1 MKKTFFAAA
10 ILAVSFCMSSCGLG
24 GGSGLVHNGG
34 AATTA
39 STAATGLGT
48 LASALTGTN
57 GASTSLLGNVLTS
70 LLGNKTSESSIAG
83 TWVYNA
89 PKVVFESES
98 VLAQLGSTVASSKIE
113 SSLSN
118 QLKKIGFSA
127 GKSAITFDG
136 KGNYSMA
143 LGSKSYTGT
152 YILDPSTN
160 TMTLTG
166 MLGLASMNCTVSV
179 AGNEMCM
186 LFGADKVLSM
196 ASAVSKVNS
205 TLNSLLGNY
214 TGMKLGWSMVRQ

>member
-1 MKKTFFAAA
+1 MKKTFFTAA
-10 ILAVSFCMSSCGLG
+10 ILAASFCMSSCGTGAGLLSG
-24 GGSGLVHNGG
+24 GNS
-34 AATTA
+34 ATTT
-39 STAATGLGT
+39 STAASTGLGT
-48 LASALTGTN
+48 LASALTGAS
-57 GASTSLLGNVLTS
+57 GSSTSLLGNVLTS

-83 TWVYNA
+83 TWTYNA

-113 SSLSN
+113 SSLSS

-127 GKSAITFDG
+127 GKSTITFDG

-152 YILDPSTN
+152 YTLDTSSN

-166 MLGLASMNCTVSV
+166 MLGLTSLTCTVSV

-186 LFGADKVLSM
+186 LFGADKVLTM

-205 TLNSLLGNY
+205 TLSSLLGNY
-214 TGMKLGWSMVRQ
+214 SGMKLGWSMVRQ